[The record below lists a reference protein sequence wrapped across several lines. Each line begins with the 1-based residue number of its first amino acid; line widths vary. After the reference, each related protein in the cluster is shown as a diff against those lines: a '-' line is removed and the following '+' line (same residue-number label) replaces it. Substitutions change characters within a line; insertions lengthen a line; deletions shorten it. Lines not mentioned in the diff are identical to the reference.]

1 MADEEK
7 TDLNADE
14 RVTDAPGVEET
25 AADVTADT
33 VAVES
38 AQDDVAPAEALIDD
52 PEPAVEPEPSVEPEA
67 VEVPAAEPEPV
78 AAPAP
83 APTPAPAPAAQ
94 PAPAPKAKGTT
105 ISLPICIAAA
115 VVALVIGL
123 LIGHFV
129 KFGGSSLTGKTT
141 LSEADLNAVV
151 ATYTAGGKG
160 YDITARQVLESAGS
174 LDAAK
179 QADGNY
185 TVPGASSILA
195 FAQNAIVEREIENK
209 GITVSDEEV
218 AAYAEEQLG
227 SSDYA
232 SIASTYGM
240 SEDQIKKIMQT
251 NAATKKLYDSIVGEV
266 SASMPE
272 APTAPAEGA
281 EDTPTA
287 EYGAYIVKLLGD
299 EWDSSKGTWAR
310 KDGPFYAAM
319 GEMDFKADSAT
330 YSQAESAYYVA
341 YQQFSQ
347 QASTQ
352 SGKWTEYVNGLMSNA
367 SIQINTLIS

>member
-1 MADEEK
+1 M
-7 TDLNADE
+7 
-14 RVTDAPGVEET
+14 
-25 AADVTADT
+25 
-33 VAVES
+33 
-38 AQDDVAPAEALIDD
+38 
-52 PEPAVEPEPSVEPEA
+52 
-67 VEVPAAEPEPV
+67 
-78 AAPAP
+78 
-83 APTPAPAPAAQ
+83 
-94 PAPAPKAKGTT
+94 
-105 ISLPICIAAA
+105 
-115 VVALVIGL
+115 
-123 LIGHFV
+123 

-179 QADGNY
+179 QADGSY
-185 TVPGASSILA
+185 AVPGASSILA

-209 GITVSDEEV
+209 GITVSDEEI

-240 SEDQIKKIMQT
+240 SEDQIKSIMKT

-266 SASMPE
+266 SATMPE

-341 YQQFSQ
+341 YQQYSQ

-352 SGKWTEYVNGLMSNA
+352 SGKWTEYINGLMSNA

>member
-1 MADEEK
+1 
-7 TDLNADE
+7 
-14 RVTDAPGVEET
+14 
-25 AADVTADT
+25 
-33 VAVES
+33 
-38 AQDDVAPAEALIDD
+38 
-52 PEPAVEPEPSVEPEA
+52 
-67 VEVPAAEPEPV
+67 
-78 AAPAP
+78 
-83 APTPAPAPAAQ
+83 
-94 PAPAPKAKGTT
+94 
-105 ISLPICIAAA
+105 
-115 VVALVIGL
+115 
-123 LIGHFV
+123 V

-179 QADGNY
+179 QADGSY
-185 TVPGASSILA
+185 AVPGASSILA

-209 GITVSDEEV
+209 GITVSDEEI

-240 SEDQIKKIMQT
+240 SEDQIKSIMKT

-266 SASMPE
+266 GATMPE

-341 YQQFSQ
+341 YQQYSQ

-352 SGKWTEYVNGLMSNA
+352 SGKWTEYINGLMSNA
-367 SIQINTLIS
+367 SIQINTLVS